1 MMNKLTL
8 VIPAKNESESLPKVL
23 KELEYLKINTI
34 VVIPNEDNLTKQSI
48 QKFNCKIIEEKNGK
62 GYGNALRTGI
72 NEVKTDYF
80 CIFNADGSFN
90 PIYLERMY
98 EVLDKNNV
106 DFIFCSRYEMN
117 AGSDE
122 DTFLTYVGNK
132 IFTFLCNFFFKLKIT
147 DVLFTYVMGKSK
159 EYKSLN
165 LKSDDFSFCIEL
177 PIKAKFK
184 GFKLLSLA
192 SHERSRIAGIKKVN
206 EFKDGFLIL
215 ISILRILVFRK

>member
-117 AGSDE
+117 AGSDD

-184 GFKLLSLA
+184 SFKLLSLA